1 VLRFRTRAAELVTCL
16 AVVVAGVACASSVA
30 AAAAAL
36 PDGRAYELV
45 SPPNK
50 SGADVMDDS
59 ARTRASVSGDRV
71 TFSSLGGFGDVIG
84 TGIATEYMSSRAT
97 SADPGN
103 NGWATHSITPRQR
116 AMTLFAG
123 FQANDPLWEG
133 QFSGDLS
140 SGVFRAWSPLTDA
153 PSVANVENLYVRHD
167 LDAAGQGTYELASSC
182 PRCDLTSTPLPIS
195 PPLGGNL
202 PRLAGASADFE
213 KVIFESRFRLTS
225 DAPVGTTAKLYESDH
240 GAVRLVGI
248 LPNGSVAPR
257 SIAGAGAGSVG
268 APRYTSGTI
277 SRDGSRVIFTVGA
290 SNGATS
296 GALYMRDDH
305 STPSTADDTTV
316 QLNTFS
322 DGTPGSS
329 PATYWA
335 ASTGVDAVGAR
346 VPIRV
351 FFTTSDQLVSN
362 DTNTSSDVYMWD
374 EQPATEL
381 ERLTVAATSGTFTLT
396 YGGQTTAPLAFNAT
410 GATVESAVNGLSSVG
425 GAGGSV
431 TVTGGPGDAAGTA
444 PYDIRF
450 GGSLADVSMRP
461 ITVDASGLTSPRA
474 TASVTTVTAG
484 GHLSVVSVGQPGDG
498 HSAEGVIGTS
508 TDGHWAYFTSAG
520 QLVAGRPAPRGT
532 GIYAWHDGAIAYVG
546 DLALTSEDRVVDLPG
561 GLGFASWIQITSRL
575 RSRVTPD
582 GHHLLFV
589 SHSGS
594 GLTGYD
600 QTGCGSGGC
609 QEVYVYDGVAD
620 QLSCA
625 SCNPAAPATTDA
637 DITLRGA
644 VGASDT
650 TSYLSHPI
658 SDDGRWVFFNTA
670 EALVPEDANGKV
682 DAYEYDTL
690 THQVHLLSS
699 GTDPSN
705 SFFMDASA
713 DGKNAFILTRQQLT
727 GWDTDGNYD
736 LYDVRVNGG
745 FPDPKP
751 SLAPCVGDA
760 CQAPPV
766 GAPSGGTLGTPA
778 FHGVG
783 DLTEKLKHAKKPT
796 RCKRGFVKKRVKGKV
811 KCVKKKQRHTARHA
825 ARHGKGA

>member
-1 VLRFRTRAAELVTCL
+1 VLRFRTRAAEFVTCL
-16 AVVVAGVACASSVA
+16 AVVAAGVACASSVA
-30 AAAAAL
+30 AAATAL

-50 SGADVMDDS
+50 AGADVMDDS

-84 TGIATEYMSSRAT
+84 TGIATEYMSSRAA

-123 FQANDPLWEG
+123 FQADDPLWEG
-133 QFSGDLS
+133 AFSGDLS

-167 LDAAGQGTYELASSC
+167 LASAGQGSYQLASSC
-182 PRCDLTSTPLPIS
+182 PRCDLTSTPLPIV
-195 PPLGGNL
+195 PPFGGNL

-213 KVIFESRFRLTS
+213 KVIFESTFQLTS
-225 DAPVGTTAKLYESDH
+225 DAPAGAGPKLYESDH
-240 GAVRLVGI
+240 GAVRLAGI
-248 LPNGSVAPR
+248 LPDGSVAPR
-257 SIAGAGAGSVG
+257 SIAGQGAGAGG
-268 APRYTSGTI
+268 TPPRYTPGTI
-277 SRDGSRVIFTVGA
+277 SKDGSRVIFTVGA
-290 SNGATS
+290 SDGAKS

-305 STPSTADDTTV
+305 GTPTTADDTTV

-335 ASTGVDAVGAR
+335 ASTGTDAVGAR
-346 VPIRV
+346 TPIRV
-351 FFTTSDQLVSN
+351 FFTTGDQLVSN
-362 DTNTSSDVYMWD
+362 DTNGSSDLYMWD

-381 ERLTVAATSGTFTLT
+381 ERLTVAAASGTFTLT
-396 YGGQTTAPLAFNAT
+396 YGGQTTAPLAFDAT
-410 GATVESAVNGLSSVG
+410 AATVASALNGLSSIG

-431 TVTGGPGDAAGTA
+431 TVTGGPGDAAGAA

-450 GGSLADVSMRP
+450 GGSLANVSMRP
-461 ITVDASGLTSPRA
+461 ITVDASGLTSPGA

-484 GHLSVVSVGQPGDG
+484 GHLSVVSVGHPGDG
-498 HSAEGVIGTS
+498 HSVEGAIGTS
-508 TDGHWAYFTSAG
+508 ADGHWAYFISGG
-520 QLVAGRPAPRGT
+520 QLVAGKPTPRGV
-532 GIYAWHDGAIAYVG
+532 GIYAWHDGATAYVG
-546 DLALTSEDRVVDLPG
+546 DLALSGNRVVNMSGTAWVL
-561 GLGFASWIQITSRL
+561 ITGRL

-582 GHHLLFV
+582 GHHLLFI
-589 SHSGS
+589 SNSGS

-609 QEVYVYDGVAD
+609 REVYVYDGVAD
-620 QLSCA
+620 HLSCA
-625 SCNPAAPATTDA
+625 SCNPAAPATTNA

-670 EALVPEDANGKV
+670 EALVPEDSNGKV

-699 GTDPSN
+699 GTDSSN
-705 SFFMDASA
+705 SYFMDASA
-713 DGKNAFILTRQQLT
+713 DGKNAFILTRQQLN

-766 GAPSGGTLGTPA
+766 GAPSSGTPGTPA
-778 FHGVG
+778 FHGAG
-783 DLTEKLKHAKKPT
+783 DLTEKLKKPAKKPA

-811 KCVKKKQRHTARHA
+811 KCVKKKQRHTARRA